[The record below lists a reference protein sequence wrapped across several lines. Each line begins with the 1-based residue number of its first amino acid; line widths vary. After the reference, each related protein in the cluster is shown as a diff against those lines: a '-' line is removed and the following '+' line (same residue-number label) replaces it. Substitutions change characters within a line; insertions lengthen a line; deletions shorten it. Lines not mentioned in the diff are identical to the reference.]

1 MWCMHLVTSLN
12 RAILTLVSSVTRH
25 ISLDSNMRND
35 VLRYNLVE
43 GGVGRV
49 PDDDDDRVVT
59 LDKTGYWSDIL
70 KKQFSVHKGNV
81 TCDHYTNV
89 RITPDDGQQR
99 ILVLDSIMMP
109 ESWIYGC
116 LQTEVVKNTRVCTE
130 AQMMT
135 SKSDHLPGYHG
146 ERKVAILE
154 MQELDDKGYSHIVLH
169 TPADSHPSQV
179 RQFTPNLL

>member
-1 MWCMHLVTSLN
+1 MTSLN

-49 PDDDDDRVVT
+49 PDDDDDRVVS
-59 LDKTGYWSDIL
+59 LDKTGYCSDIL

-146 ERKVAILE
+146 ERKVAVLE

-179 RQFTPNLL
+179 RQFTPSLP